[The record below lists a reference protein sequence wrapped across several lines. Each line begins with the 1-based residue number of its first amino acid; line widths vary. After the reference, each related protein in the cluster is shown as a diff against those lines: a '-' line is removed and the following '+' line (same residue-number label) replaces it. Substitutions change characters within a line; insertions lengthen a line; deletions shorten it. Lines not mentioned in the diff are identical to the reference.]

1 MRVLFIT
8 THPPFPPIDGVRI
21 PEANHLLALREEHQV
36 DCLLLKCQMMP
47 YSHADVDATALE
59 VEELYEVCMSP
70 MGTKR
75 SILREFFK
83 REPFYGRWIF
93 SEVLPSQLLEND
105 YDLIWCGT
113 APAVA
118 IMAKPEMRKQLR
130 AVLYVAGLSD
140 IHSLVISMDAK
151 SAAKSSSL
159 IFRYVKN
166 PILALRSIFLKRA
179 ESKMLGQYDLCTMQT
194 VREEEWVRSM
204 GVGLTSRSLVLPNG
218 VNQQLFDLPVER
230 TDPQIFFV
238 GLLTGMYRERVQ
250 WFFNGAWPL
259 IRKRFPYAK
268 ASVIGKGASVELEA
282 FFQKNGVDY
291 FPFVESLEDI
301 YRERT
306 VMVAPIFKGYGIINK
321 VLEAMASG
329 CLVVGDRTAFNGIEG
344 FENGVH
350 GIIAETAEEFAEKVC
365 QCLESDDY
373 LKDVRSHGR
382 ELIRSQF
389 SWATRYKTLQARV
402 RSLVDPIV

>member
-36 DCLLLKCQMMP
+36 DCLLLKCQTMP
-47 YSHADVDATALE
+47 YSHADVDATTLE

-70 MGTKR
+70 LGAKR
-75 SILREFFK
+75 SILREFVN
-83 REPFYGRWIF
+83 REPFYGRWIL
-93 SEVLPSQLLEND
+93 SETLPSQLVEND

-118 IMAKPEMRKQLR
+118 IMAKPSMRTQLS
-130 AVLYVAGLSD
+130 AMHYVAGLSD
-140 IHSLVISMDAK
+140 IHSLVISSVAK
-151 SAAKSSSL
+151 QSEKSHSFV
-159 IFRYVKN
+159 FRYIKN
-166 PILALRSIFLKRA
+166 PLLNFRTRFLKRA
-179 ESKMLGQYDLCTMQT
+179 EAQMLGQYDLCTMQT
-194 VREEEWVRSM
+194 VREEEWVCSM
-204 GVGLTSRSLVLPNG
+204 GGGLGARSLVLPNG
-218 VNQQLFDLPVER
+218 VNQELFDLPVER
-230 TDPQIFFV
+230 SEQQVFFV
-238 GLLTGMYRERVQ
+238 GLLNGMYRERVL
-250 WFFNGAWPL
+250 WFFENAWPL
-259 IRKRFPYAK
+259 IRQRFPHVK
-268 ASVIGKGASVELEA
+268 ASVVGKGASVELEA
-282 FFQKNGVDY
+282 FFQENGVDY

-301 YRERT
+301 YRERN

-344 FENGVH
+344 FEGGEH
-350 GIIAETAEEFAEKVC
+350 GMIAETAEEFAEKVC

-373 LKDVRSHGR
+373 LNDVRSLGR
-382 ELIRSQF
+382 ELIRRQF
-389 SWATRYKTLQARV
+389 SWKTRYKALQARV